1 MLQSSQTVP
10 PQPWRL
16 PGAEAPSQQSPGVQ
30 NSDSLSSDSA
40 APLCSDAQ
48 GRERNELVQGRAQCR
63 CLGVCA
69 ASLQVHRC
77 PGSPGLAQALLP
89 PAALQEGSAESSLG
103 LAAKATMQTASVEPA
118 GILPAGKKEFTLS
131 FQCSLL
137 TEPFV
142 SLETKRGGRNSSIT
156 QSPGFHCCC
165 SVCVDTN
172 HAGEGEE
179 SVFISD

>member
-16 PGAEAPSQQSPGVQ
+16 PGAEAPGQQSSGVQ

-48 GRERNELVQGRAQCR
+48 GRERNELVQVPR
-63 CLGVCA
+63 CLCCLPAGA
-69 ASLQVHRC
+69 QVSRLTWA
-77 PGSPGLAQALLP
+77 GLAQALLP

-137 TEPFV
+137 MEPFV

>member
-16 PGAEAPSQQSPGVQ
+16 PGAEAPGQQSSGVQ

-48 GRERNELVQGRAQCR
+48 GRERKELVQGRAQCR

-77 PGSPGLAQALLP
+77 PGSPGLGWLRLCSPLQLSRRAQQSPASGLQQKQQCKQLL
-89 PAALQEGSAESSLG
+89 SSLQG
-103 LAAKATMQTASVEPA
+103 SYQQEKRIHTFFSVFFTHGTICFSRDKE
-118 GILPAGKKEFTLS
+118 GRKKLIHYTIPRI
-131 FQCSLL
+131 SLL
-137 TEPFV
+137 
-142 SLETKRGGRNSSIT
+142 LL
-156 QSPGFHCCC
+156 C
-165 SVCVDTN
+165 VC
-172 HAGEGEE
+172 
-179 SVFISD
+179 